1 MPFQFTAEALKK
13 SYPTR
18 INEVAAKRS
27 LNRKHQVRAELT
39 NVELVKAKSALRLE
53 VFASK
58 EKLGELEVGRGSIYW
73 RGANRQ
79 TKKRVNWTRFAEMMD
94 QLAYGAS

>member
-1 MPFQFTAEALKK
+1 MAAKK
-13 SYPTR
+13 SG
-18 INEVAAKRS
+18 K
-27 LNRKHQVRAELT
+27 RKHEVRAELT
-39 NVELVKAKSALRLE
+39 NVELVRAKSALRLE

-79 TKKRVNWTRFAEMMD
+79 TKKRIHWTRFAEMMD
-94 QLAYGAS
+94 QLAYGPSISTRVRVAAPLSRNKGR